1 MATKRRY
8 PLKEIV
14 RTAAGTMLFL
24 ACLAELSGVLARHNA
39 GGDARLHLFFAVIS
53 AAGALLILLN
63 IRYWAYVV
71 LPPALGIF
79 FYEIYQTAA
88 LTVSFYTVISGV
100 CFFITALL
108 CFMLIRAH
116 KI

>member
-8 PLKEIV
+8 PLRDAV
-14 RTAAGTMLFL
+14 RTAAGIALFL
-24 ACLAELSGVLARHNA
+24 ASLTELLGVLARPGA
-39 GGDARLHLFFAVIS
+39 GGDARIHLFFAVIS
-53 AAGALLILLN
+53 VVGTLFIFLN

-88 LTVSFYTVISGV
+88 LTISFYIVVSAV
-100 CFFITALL
+100 FFFITALL

>member
-8 PLKEIV
+8 PLRKAV
-14 RTAAGTMLFL
+14 RTAAGIILLLASLTELLSVLF
-24 ACLAELSGVLARHNA
+24 EYGVSSDGRI
-39 GGDARLHLFFAVIS
+39 HLFFAVIS
-53 AAGALLILLN
+53 VVGALLIFLN
-63 IRYWAYVV
+63 IGYSVYVV
-71 LPPALGIF
+71 LPLALGIF

-88 LTVSFYTVISGV
+88 LTISLYTVVSGIS
-100 CFFITALL
+100 FFVTALL